1 MAQFNDDALWS
12 AVKRKNVQDV
22 LAFVFTECGYDAA
35 AEVAKNTTR
44 MTDQAITRMREALD
58 APVETE
64 VEEVDQTELDTN
76 ELDTN
81 ELDTNELA
89 EEMVENKLIT
99 LEKDIV
105 DAIKK
110 GKRKKAKKAWDALA
124 ATGARGSVMK
134 DLKRQIKKLEK

>member
-35 AEVAKNTTR
+35 AEVAKSTTR

-58 APVETE
+58 APLETDTKE
-64 VEEVDQTELDTN
+64 VEDSDKAVDQTELDTD
-76 ELDTN
+76 EK
-81 ELDTNELA
+81 A